1 MRLAGHDNALNAIR
15 LLLAV
20 FVVIDHSYKAAT
32 GRPGPWVH
40 MGDFAVEGFFAISGY
55 LIAGSRSRMS
65 MGSFLWRRALRL
77 MPAYWALL
85 FFTALVVAPL
95 STELT
100 RSSYDWASGAG
111 YVVNNSL
118 LFTTQMGIGG
128 TPEGVAYF
136 GLWNASTW
144 SLPFEAAAYVMFGLL
159 LAMPGFGRRP
169 AAVACVALSA
179 ATAAQHATGLGVN
192 VTPDLTRLWSFFA
205 AGVLLWSLRDR
216 LPMSL
221 TAGAGACTLV
231 LGTLLLDRA
240 TYFAIAPVAVTFLL
254 LWLGAR
260 LPVRVGARNDISYGV
275 YLFAFPLQQLMAVA
289 GVPSAV
295 GLEWFA
301 VLSVAVTVPV
311 AWASWL
317 LIEQPAMRLRRLIP
331 TTPGPAPSV
340 GAPGPVAWACLGTA
354 VNGHAE
360 RSSGID
366 PTSEC
371 AASARQS
378 PQMSPKGRSERG

>member
-1 MRLAGHDNALNAIR
+1 MAPRGSVDTAPVGLRLHDRDNALNAIR

-20 FVVIDHSYKAAT
+20 FVVVDHSYKAAT
-32 GRPGPWVH
+32 GRPGPWAH

-55 LIAGSRSRMS
+55 LIAGSRARMA
-65 MGSFLWRRALRL
+65 MRPFLWRRGLRL

-85 FFTALVVAPL
+85 LFTAFVVAPL
-95 STELT
+95 STVLT

-144 SLPFEAAAYVMFGLL
+144 SLPFEAAAYVVFGLL
-159 LAMPGFGRRP
+159 LAMPGFGRR
-169 AAVACVALSA
+169 AAGAVCTALTVVTVAQSM
-179 ATAAQHATGLGVN
+179 TGGGLGIAL
-192 VTPDLTRLWSFFA
+192 DLTRLWSFFA
-205 AGVLLWSLRDR
+205 AGALMWFLRER
-216 LPMSL
+216 LPASGV
-221 TAGAGACTLV
+221 AGAAAGVLV
-231 LGTLLLDRA
+231 VGTLFLDRSL
-240 TYFAIAPVAVTFLL
+240 YFAIAPVPVTFLL

-275 YLFAFPLQQLMAVA
+275 YLFAFPLQQLMAV
-289 GVPSAV
+289 GRVPELV

-301 VLSVAVTVPV
+301 VLSVAVTVPI

-317 LIEQPAMRLRRLIP
+317 VVERPSMRLRRL
-331 TTPGPAPSV
+331 V
-340 GAPGPVAWACLGTA
+340 
-354 VNGHAE
+354 
-360 RSSGID
+360 
-366 PTSEC
+366 PTSG
-371 AASARQS
+371 RTS
-378 PQMSPKGRSERG
+378 PVVPVDVIAPAQ

>member
-1 MRLAGHDNALNAIR
+1 MAPRGSVDAARVGLRLHDRDNALNAIR

-32 GRPGPWVH
+32 GMPGPWPH

-55 LIAGSRSRMS
+55 LIAGSRTRMG
-65 MGSFLWRRALRL
+65 MRPFLWRRALRL

-85 FFTALVVAPL
+85 LFTALIVAPL
-95 STELT
+95 STALT
-100 RSSYDWASGAG
+100 RTGYDWVGGAG

-118 LFTTQMGIGG
+118 LFTTQMGISG

-144 SLPFEAAAYVMFGLL
+144 SLPFEAAAYVMFGVL
-159 LAMPGFGRRP
+159 LAMPGFGRRA

-179 ATAAQHATGLGVN
+179 ATVVQSATGIGMT

-205 AGVLLWSLRDR
+205 AGVLLWFLRDR

-221 TAGAGACTLV
+221 LAGAGAGALV
-231 LGTLLLDRA
+231 VSSLLLDRSV
-240 TYFAIAPVAVTFLL
+240 YFALAPVPVTFLL

-260 LPVRVGARNDISYGV
+260 LPVRVGASNDISYGV

-289 GVPSAV
+289 GVPAAV

-317 LIEQPAMRLRRLIP
+317 LVERPSMRLRRLMP
-331 TTPGPAPSV
+331 VHPVPARP
-340 GAPGPVAWACLGTA
+340 PVRGT
-354 VNGHAE
+354 
-360 RSSGID
+360 RR
-366 PTSEC
+366 
-371 AASARQS
+371 AAAL
-378 PQMSPKGRSERG
+378 

>member
-1 MRLAGHDNALNAIR
+1 MAPRGSVETAPVGLRLDDRDNALNAIR

-20 FVVIDHSYKAAT
+20 FVVVDHSYKAAT
-32 GRPGPWVH
+32 GRPGPWAH

-55 LIAGSRSRMS
+55 LIAGSRARMG
-65 MGSFLWRRALRL
+65 MRPFLWRRGLRL

-85 FFTALVVAPL
+85 LFTAFVVAPL
-95 STELT
+95 STVMT
-100 RSSYDWASGAG
+100 HTAYDWASGAE

-159 LAMPGFGRRP
+159 LAMPGFGRR
-169 AAVACVALSA
+169 AAAIACLALSA
-179 ATAAQHATGLGVN
+179 ATAVQGITGIGMN

-205 AGVLLWSLRDR
+205 AGALLWFVRER
-216 LPMSL
+216 LQM
-221 TAGAGACTLV
+221 TFAAGAGTAV
-231 LGTLLLDRA
+231 IVVGTLLLDRSV
-240 TYFAIAPVAVTFLL
+240 YFAIAPVPVTFLL

-260 LPVRVGARNDISYGV
+260 LSIRVGARNDISYGV

-289 GVPSAV
+289 GVPGAV

-317 LIEQPAMRLRRLIP
+317 LVERPSMRLRRWVP
-331 TTPGPAPSV
+331 VEGRPAPVLPVESA
-340 GAPGPVAWACLGTA
+340 APA
-354 VNGHAE
+354 
-360 RSSGID
+360 
-366 PTSEC
+366 
-371 AASARQS
+371 Q
-378 PQMSPKGRSERG
+378 